1 MKNLM
6 KNNKL
11 IIGMVHF
18 PPLAGTPE
26 FDDNLDL
33 SKIVDSVT
41 KDLESLQS
49 NGIDAIMFGNEGD
62 RPYTLKASDASLSAM
77 AYVIG
82 LVKKNIRIP
91 FGVNYLW
98 DPLATVALGCVTNAD
113 FAREVFTGVYDSDMG
128 LWQPN
133 AAEALRLRSN
143 LNNKKLK
150 LMFNVNAEF
159 ASPLGDRKTSDKA
172 ESAVFSSL
180 ADAICVSGVITSKAV
195 NINELKETKEKVK
208 DVPIFA
214 NTGVKIDNVEEI
226 LSIADG
232 CVIGS
237 HLKYDG
243 ITWNNIDSKRVRDF
257 MNKVNKIRN

>member
-1 MKNLM
+1 MKNFM
-6 KNNKL
+6 KNGKL

-18 PPLAGTPE
+18 PPLPGSPE
-26 FDDNLDL
+26 FNDDSNL
-33 SKIVDSVT
+33 SKIISTV
-41 KDLESLQS
+41 KQDLESLQD

-62 RPYTLKASDASLSAM
+62 RPYTLKASNPSLITM
-77 AYVIG
+77 AYAIG
-82 LVKKNIRIP
+82 LLKGYIKVP

-98 DPLATVALGCVTNAD
+98 DPVATVALGSVTNAD

-133 AAEALRLRSN
+133 AAKALRLRSN

-159 ASPLGDRKTSDKA
+159 ASPLGNRTTGEKA

-195 NINELKETKEKVK
+195 NINDLKDTKNKVN
-208 DVPIFA
+208 DIPVFA
-214 NTGVKIDNVEEI
+214 NTGVNIENVKDI
-226 LSIADG
+226 LDIADG

-237 HLKYDG
+237 HLKYEG
-243 ITWNNIDSKRVRDF
+243 ITWNKIDPDRVKKF
-257 MNKVNKIRN
+257 MNKVNEFRK